1 MNHTLAMILKYSST
15 LLTDNTRLQVH
26 AKKVKHVKYFES
38 QCYQT
43 MENLKKCIL
52 IFFPEFFSWSRER
65 YTNVSCHC
73 YKLCFEAYQLY
84 TYAHAPWLFLHLIH
98 FEVSSYLKY
107 LCDWIWYPL
116 HFYGG
121 EWGRGQ
127 IFLLVRDTLIQIC
140 FYRIFFLN
148 YLFLALY
155 CFPNLSYKWFYL
167 NFSKRTILCYC
178 VDNFMIS

>member
-73 YKLCFEAYQLY
+73 YKLCFEAYQLH

-98 FEVSSYLKY
+98 FEVSIQLFKIFMW
-107 LCDWIWYPL
+107 LNMVPTPFLWR
-116 HFYGG
+116 GMG
-121 EWGRGQ
+121 EGINISFGKRYFNSDM
-127 IFLLVRDTLIQIC
+127 FLSNFLFKLLIPGI
-140 FYRIFFLN
+140 IL
-148 YLFLALY
+148 
-155 CFPNLSYKWFYL
+155 
-167 NFSKRTILCYC
+167 FSKSKLQMIL
-178 VDNFMIS
+178 S